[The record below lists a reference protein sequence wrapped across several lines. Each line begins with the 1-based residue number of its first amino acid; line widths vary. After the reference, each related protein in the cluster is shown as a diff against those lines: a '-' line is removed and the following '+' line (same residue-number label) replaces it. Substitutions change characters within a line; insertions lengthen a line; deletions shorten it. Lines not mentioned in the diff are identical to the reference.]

1 MSKEGDMEIA
11 LALAQRLSNED
22 DTIRKQAWES
32 TKSILFNEKTQDEDV
47 KKIWVGLYFWYWHSD
62 GRPYQKQVR
71 DEITLIITS
80 KTYSY
85 EMCLRYVKTG
95 LETLQR
101 YWDDIDYVRINKYE
115 LLLCALL
122 QRFLYLLSQ
131 MHWPIELINE
141 WNEYLLTSII
151 PLKTQP
157 TAVTFSNRVAE
168 YYYDYMND
176 VIYIDEAEK
185 PNIESKKALAYVL
198 THYLK
203 RGIDPQIH
211 AALLD
216 VKGRLQ
222 TDLYKHIDLGD
233 IVKNCVVHSATQFKK
248 APRLGV
254 GMEKVAVLRQMKK
267 ERMEKRKKNR
277 ARKLRKE
284 QKLAKEAKLNKTK
297 SKITESKKPK
307 KND

>member
-47 KKIWVGLYFWYWHSD
+47 KRYGLDYIFVWYWHSD

-222 TDLYKHIDLGD
+222 TDLYKHIDLEILLK
-233 IVKNCVVHSATQFKK
+233 IV
-248 APRLGV
+248 
-254 GMEKVAVLRQMKK
+254 QMKK

-297 SKITESKKPK
+297 SKVIESKKPK